1 MSGKLVVRRDDGTV
15 ETVSVTGPIRIGSAP
30 QSDVLIEG
38 EGVLPLH
45 ANAGFEG
52 GEYWIRNAGNAG
64 VAINGEPAVE
74 KRTLRHL
81 DVITVGS
88 SVNVIFSTTAAPL
101 PAQPRSKRPLPS
113 PAPAAAPPPKQMTV
127 VVKKEAAAPA
137 FKPAAVDAGSPA
149 SSNTILDPGPGV
161 MPAFQRAEA
170 NADPENT
177 ILGPGT
183 PGVTP
188 KFQPF
193 TDADPSNTIA
203 GPATPGITPRFQPA
217 DPEPSSS
224 NTILEA
230 AGPGTPPKF
239 NLEAST
245 PNTIFEPANPG
256 GVPKFEATPT
266 LMETVPQPVAG
277 PPKPTVA
284 RAKTPAAE
292 RPIKGVTLRGSSGV
306 LDAPP
311 GRSVIGRGATA
322 TIRIDSEEVSK
333 VHAFLD
339 VTATEVTLIDQKSVN
354 GTAVNGTPT
363 SGPRRLIEG
372 DRVSFATFEFRVEF
386 VRMDGSA

>member
-15 ETVSVTGPIRIGSAP
+15 ETVTVTGPIRIGSAP
-30 QSDVLIEG
+30 QSDVRIEG

-88 SVNVIFSTTAAPL
+88 SVNVIFSTTVAPL
-101 PAQPRSKRPLPS
+101 PAQPRSKRPLP
-113 PAPAAAPPPKQMTV
+113 PPPPAAAPSATKMTAVFKQPEV
-127 VVKKEAAAPA
+127 AAP
-137 FKPAAVDAGSPA
+137 SP
-149 SSNTILDPGPGV
+149 NTILGLAPGV
-161 MPAFQRAEA
+161 MPTFQPADA
-170 NADPENT
+170 NADPANT
-177 ILGPGT
+177 ILGPVA
-183 PGVTP
+183 PGVRP

-193 TDADPSNTIA
+193 ADSDAANTIA
-203 GPATPGITPRFQPA
+203 GPATPGITPKFQPA
-217 DPEPSSS
+217 APEPDSS
-224 NTILEA
+224 
-230 AGPGTPPKF
+230 
-239 NLEAST
+239 
-245 PNTIFEPANPG
+245 PNTIVGAASPG
-256 GVPKFEATPT
+256 ALPKFEATPS
-266 LMETVPQPVAG
+266 LMETVAQPGVA

-292 RPIKGVTLRGSSGV
+292 RPIKGVTLHGIGGV
-306 LDAPP
+306 LDAPL

-339 VTATEVTLIDQKSVN
+339 VTATEVTLTDQKSVN

-386 VRMDGSA
+386 VRMDGSE